1 MVTEGVV
8 YGSCGICYEEI
19 PVSVTF
25 GPTVTIDGEKV
36 QILLEPDYTDAW
48 AHTWTHEEDG

>member
-1 MVTEGVV
+1 MATGGVV
-8 YGSCGICYEEI
+8 FGTCGICYEGI
-19 PVSVTF
+19 PVPVTF

-48 AHTWTHEEDG
+48 AHAWTHEEDG